1 MGKTKVINYKG
12 INIFYT
18 DFSNTKTEQEIKS
31 IIDECINYIR
41 NQPLNSIIAI
51 TNMKNMYFNK
61 TVASRFTKFVKENKP
76 YMKKSAVFGM
86 SGIARVVFNSI
97 MKLAERDVRS
107 FETEEQAK
115 NFLLE

>member
-1 MGKTKVINYKG
+1 MEKTTTINYKG
-12 INIFYT
+12 NTVFRM
-18 DFSNTKTEQEIKS
+18 DFSDTKSEKEIYSVIDAS
-31 IIDECINYIR
+31 IKYIR
-41 NQPLNSIIAI
+41 SKPNASVFAI

>member
-41 NQPLNSIIAI
+41 NQQLQVDLLN
-51 TNMKNMYFNK
+51 
-61 TVASRFTKFVKENKP
+61 
-76 YMKKSAVFGM
+76 
-86 SGIARVVFNSI
+86 
-97 MKLAERDVRS
+97 L
-107 FETEEQAK
+107 
-115 NFLLE
+115 